1 MTDTHDTPAIEQQLR
16 NYIAEKIF
24 LANDFPYPDEMSF
37 LESGTI
43 DSMNL
48 MEIVV
53 HIEQVYHI
61 TVADHEIVPD
71 NFDSVS
77 KIAGYIRR
85 KTSHTSAMSSVHN
98 TLDRS

>member
-1 MTDTHDTPAIEQQLR
+1 MSDTHDTSSIEQQLR
-16 NYIAEKIF
+16 NFIAEKI
-24 LANDFPYPDEMSF
+24 LLTHHFPYPDEMSF
-37 LESGTI
+37 LESGNI

-61 TVADHEIVPD
+61 TVTDHEIVPD

-77 KIAGYIRR
+77 KIADFIRR
-85 KTSHTSAMSSVHN
+85 KTGNTS
-98 TLDRS
+98 TL